1 MDGFGSTLATLL
13 IVVAAGALDPP
24 AALADEPPPDGTA
37 AEPSVQVQPPSGQ
50 PAAPEP
56 PPAPTTLTV
65 PAPQPA
71 APPIAPPPST
81 APGEG
86 TARPAEPSIRTAPNA
101 PKTPR
106 REARF
111 GEAGGLVL
119 SGALSASFGHYGI
132 SSEGLSSNSFG
143 IQPAFDYFVA
153 PDFSVGASAFFRY
166 DNLTSTML
174 NTFGQKSVT
183 YGLAGQ
189 LGLNLWLG
197 ERVSLWPKL
206 AFSLSQNR
214 TTFSPPSYVSP
225 GVELVDHPPEV
236 DNIVSVELYAP
247 FLFHLAPHFFVGFGP
262 DAYVDLLNSTGGVSN
277 RRLFYGAE
285 STVGGW
291 F

>member
-1 MDGFGSTLATLL
+1 MDGLRSTLATFL
-13 IVVAAGALDPP
+13 ILAAAGARDPRP
-24 AALADEPPPDGTA
+24 ALADAPPDGAA
-37 AEPSVQVQPPSGQ
+37 AEPSVQVQPATGEPT
-50 PAAPEP
+50 APEP
-56 PPAPTTLTV
+56 PPPSSTTVTV

-71 APPIAPPPST
+71 APPIAPSPST
-81 APGEG
+81 PAGEG
-86 TARPAEPSIRTAPNA
+86 TARPAEPSIRTPPNG
-101 PKTPR
+101 PNTPR

-111 GEAGGLVL
+111 GEAGELVI

-166 DNLTSTML
+166 DNLTSTMSD
-174 NTFGQKSVT
+174 TFGQKTVT
-183 YGLAGQ
+183 YGLSGQ

-206 AFSLSQNR
+206 SLSLSQNR
-214 TTFSPPSYVSP
+214 MTFSPPTTVP
-225 GVELVDHPPEV
+225 VGVELADHPPQV

-247 FLFHLAPHFFVGFGP
+247 FLFHLAQHFFVGFGP
-262 DAYVDLLNSTGGVSN
+262 DVYVDLLDSTGGVSN

-291 F
+291 L